1 MVNSPSCPICHKP
14 HSLEGSALNPFRPF
28 CSERCKL
35 IDLGSWLDGSYKISR
50 PLTETD
56 LDGADNFLGLE
67 PGDRK
72 TSGSDN

>member
-1 MVNSPSCPICHKP
+1 MDNSPSCPICRKP
-14 HSLEGSALNPFRPF
+14 RSLETNDANKFRPF

-50 PLTETD
+50 PISETD

-67 PGDRK
+67 PN
-72 TSGSDN
+72 TSRTGGNGN